1 MSEHV
6 TISWGDVTLCM
17 DNDLFRKG
25 FYQGRKDFLEDA
37 PQQLSA
43 TELLWYISV
52 LDAKSGHYRFGEE
65 AICYLEEYLG
75 TLIGYLYTPLMGAG
89 GEQATL

>member
-1 MSEHV
+1 
-6 TISWGDVTLCM
+6 M
-17 DNDLFRKG
+17 DNALFRKG

-65 AICYLEEYLG
+65 AICHLEEYLG
-75 TLIGYLYTPLMGAG
+75 THIGYLCAPFISAD
-89 GEQATL
+89 GER

>member
-1 MSEHV
+1 MAEHI
-6 TISWGDVTLCM
+6 TISWGNVTLCM

-25 FYQGRKDFLEDA
+25 FDVGRKDFLEDA

-52 LDAKSGHYRFGEE
+52 LDAKSGYSRFGEE
-65 AICYLEEYLG
+65 AICHLEEYLG
-75 TLIGYLYTPLMGAG
+75 TLIGYLCAPLMSAD
-89 GEQATL
+89 GER